1 MANRH
6 RARGGRA
13 RSVRKPAAKAKSHA
27 RLRSIDGRH
36 PLQRAVP
43 SAVVLYPA
51 RRRRDSEIAFF
62 NFDLARTIGLLPE
75 NHPDELDATLRRAL
89 LDTFSLVIVNEWD
102 DAHGNQPLA
111 RDRLAHTYMATRYLQ
126 LQHPDKRGMNS
137 GDGRSIWNGILRG
150 RSGSFDISSC
160 GTGVTR
166 LCPATSVEGRFF
178 KTGNAISDYGCG
190 TANIEE
196 GIGAALM
203 SESFARNGIE
213 TERVLAVLSLPSGQA
228 INVRVAPNLLRPS
241 HFFGLLRRRNDEDLR
256 QCVRYYA
263 DREIRDGRWP
273 TMSGEKARIRYLPER
288 IAIDFAR
295 VTARFESEYIF
306 CWLDWDGDNV
316 LCDGSI
322 IDYGS
327 VRQFGLYHHDYR
339 FADSDRMST
348 SIPEQK
354 RKARQIV
361 QRFVQIR
368 DLLLDGERRALST
381 LANDPV
387 LELFDREFE
396 TERRRLFL
404 RQIGFDDA
412 SAELI
417 RKQSPEAL
425 EELLRLHVRLERKR
439 SSQGRHPVPDGLSSN
454 AVYCMRDI
462 LRELPER
469 LLTNSAD
476 ATTRLAPEDFYQ
488 IAISHYASRK
498 DKEIT
503 AYRRRLAFAYQRTY
517 VDLVVWL
524 AERRKRSPRSILK
537 SIAPRAKSRNPYA
550 RMTGDGLA
558 HATRRLTTNRGRL
571 EPEETYRLIQAFADS
586 QQREPDPD
594 GEISHLARMNG
605 ERSLVRRI
613 HQSMQELARDYRES
627 L

>member
-1 MANRH
+1 
-6 RARGGRA
+6 
-13 RSVRKPAAKAKSHA
+13 
-27 RLRSIDGRH
+27 
-36 PLQRAVP
+36 
-43 SAVVLYPA
+43 
-51 RRRRDSEIAFF
+51 
-62 NFDLARTIGLLPE
+62 
-75 NHPDELDATLRRAL
+75 
-89 LDTFSLVIVNEWD
+89 
-102 DAHGNQPLA
+102 
-111 RDRLAHTYMATRYLQ
+111 
-126 LQHPDKRGMNS
+126 
-137 GDGRSIWNGILRG
+137 
-150 RSGSFDISSC
+150 
-160 GTGVTR
+160 
-166 LCPATSVEGRFF
+166 
-178 KTGNAISDYGCG
+178 
-190 TANIEE
+190 
-196 GIGAALM
+196 
-203 SESFARNGIE
+203 
-213 TERVLAVLSLPSGQA
+213 
-228 INVRVAPNLLRPS
+228 
-241 HFFGLLRRRNDEDLR
+241 
-256 QCVRYYA
+256 
-263 DREIRDGRWP
+263 
-273 TMSGEKARIRYLPER
+273 
-288 IAIDFAR
+288 
-295 VTARFESEYIF
+295 
-306 CWLDWDGDNV
+306 
-316 LCDGSI
+316 
-322 IDYGS
+322 
-327 VRQFGLYHHDYR
+327 
-339 FADSDRMST
+339 MST

-368 DLLLDGERRALST
+368 DLLLDGELRALST

-498 DKEIT
+498 DKKIT

-517 VDLVVWL
+517 VDLVAWL

-571 EPEETYRLIQAFADS
+571 EPEEIYRLIQAFADS